1 MEGGEDDAGAKF
13 SMTHRNKFFYKR
25 DPTSKN
31 LEDHHPLENPTRQE
45 IVQPH
50 IWVAEKNCC
59 RMQKSLKTN

>member
-31 LEDHHPLENPTRQE
+31 MERSSSS
-45 IVQPH
+45 
-50 IWVAEKNCC
+50 
-59 RMQKSLKTN
+59 RKSY